1 MAKYRDTVQNLR
13 WKHRTDKK
21 KSYGVTLDLNVTCS
35 KTYEI
40 LTGHLLIQ
48 LAYFQHFRCQNN
60 RLAKFSHKELVRLWV
75 VMRREC
81 TEKKLLNAE
90 IPNTSE
96 IYNIYTIWVCSNEIG
111 LSLHSITMSTLDLKE
126 LLKWLHFNSHTVGFC
141 SYTRILKLFTFPVDR
156 LFRWKIFKIYCFNMC
171 PFLCRACLVKRVKK
185 DLKGTLDLL

>member
-21 KSYGVTLDLNVTCS
+21 K
-35 KTYEI
+35 
-40 LTGHLLIQ
+40 
-48 LAYFQHFRCQNN
+48 AYFQHFRCQNN

-111 LSLHSITMSTLDLKE
+111 ISLHSITMSTLDLKE
-126 LLKWLHFNSHTVGFC
+126 WLKWLHFNSHTVGFC
-141 SYTRILKLFTFPVDR
+141 SYTRILKLFTCPVDR
-156 LFRWKIFKIYCFNMC
+156 LFRWKIFKIYCFNLC